1 MLIVITSLFI
11 ILKNK
16 QNIIP
21 SKLCLTSSWPS
32 NTCIGQEKGG
42 SVPQTSELK
51 KKWKR
56 FCQYIKQACIK
67 ELDGILMFFTW
78 NLQAS
83 CNLPWEEVR
92 KVSSSRGLISSVLGY
107 PLCVIEERYVYL
119 IYQQSRK
126 LWKQVHVHQL
136 YLTIKKFQEPKQYVP
151 SLFKNSINSESDM
164 SATFDPKLFLS
175 GVYK

>member
-1 MLIVITSLFI
+1 MIVITSLFI

-51 KKWKR
+51 KKMKTLLSI
-56 FCQYIKQACIK
+56 YKASVYK
-67 ELDGILMFFTW
+67 GIWWNFDVFFTW

-136 YLTIKKFQEPKQYVP
+136 YLTIKKFQDPKQYVP